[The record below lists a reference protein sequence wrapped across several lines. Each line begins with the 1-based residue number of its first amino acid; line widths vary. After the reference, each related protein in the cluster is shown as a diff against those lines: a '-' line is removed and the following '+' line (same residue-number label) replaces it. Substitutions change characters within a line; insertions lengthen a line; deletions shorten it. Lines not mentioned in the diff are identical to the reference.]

1 MTGIVAGHPL
11 PARLAAGDDPGLT
24 AWRDQLPRLVQELL
38 ARWELTASAPFT
50 PGGSS
55 AWVAPVRDV
64 DGAERVVKVAWT
76 HEESRD
82 EAAGTV
88 SVRSRTEGDLGA
100 MQLGDLIAKLRG
112 EIEAPAGN

>member
-1 MTGIVAGHPL
+1 MTGLVAGHPL

-64 DGAERVVKVAWT
+64 DGAEGVGKGGGTLA
-76 HEESRD
+76 
-82 EAAGTV
+82 EARA
-88 SVRSRTEGDLGA
+88 
-100 MQLGDLIAKLRG
+100 
-112 EIEAPAGN
+112 